1 MRKQEFASS
10 LCPTSNEFNQFVIS
24 GFNPE
29 IQSPYLFQ
37 EFWKFNLLT
46 QRWSRV
52 FNANTGNMPEELIS
66 NAVAIRDDVMLVYGG
81 TGFPFGEK
89 SSNKCSLLYPYAM
102 PKQICL
108 VETSGD
114 KPEPQYGQA
123 IVVHDRYLYVIGGTT
138 GHEYTC
144 DIYRFV
150 AESVLTIEM
159 KLLTIFEFQF
169 RLDLISRVWECVYI
183 CNDILRDDDPKGRYR
198 HEVAHDSTHIYI
210 LGGGTRE
217 HTFDLEK
224 VPAFDFTRNKW
235 TTIRTKSDT
244 NAKDNG
250 GYPEPRKFHSCVQQC
265 TTDGIE
271 VIIAGGFQSDA
282 IQFDDIWKLNLRT
295 YQWTRYAQT
304 KLPKK
309 LHFHDATIANN
320 GCMYVFGGI
329 SGSRNN
335 HLHKMWLKIPKLSD
349 MCWEALQH
357 YHPTLSKAEKTT
369 LLQVGIPQNY
379 AAQVERAKAV
389 VYDF

>member
-1 MRKQEFASS
+1 M
-10 LCPTSNEFNQFVIS
+10 
-24 GFNPE
+24 
-29 IQSPYLFQ
+29 
-37 EFWKFNLLT
+37 
-46 QRWSRV
+46 
-52 FNANTGNMPEELIS
+52 
-66 NAVAIRDDVMLVYGG
+66 
-81 TGFPFGEK
+81 
-89 SSNKCSLLYPYAM
+89 
-102 PKQICL
+102 
-108 VETSGD
+108 
-114 KPEPQYGQA
+114 
-123 IVVHDRYLYVIGGTT
+123 
-138 GHEYTC
+138 
-144 DIYRFV
+144 
-150 AESVLTIEM
+150 
-159 KLLTIFEFQF
+159 
-169 RLDLISRVWECVYI
+169 WECVYI

-235 TTIRTKSDT
+235 TTIRTKSDP

-265 TTDGIE
+265 TADGIE

-304 KLPKK
+304 KLPRK
-309 LHFHDATIANN
+309 LHFHDAAIANN

-329 SGSRNN
+329 SGTRNN

-357 YHPTLSKAEKTT
+357 YHPALSKAEKTT
-369 LLQVGIPQNY
+369 LLQAGVPHNY

-389 VYDF
+389 VYDFWDFNLYSQYQYRRLLIVFRLDFFFIPPKPTTLMAVFSSFLLRVYLDRNLY